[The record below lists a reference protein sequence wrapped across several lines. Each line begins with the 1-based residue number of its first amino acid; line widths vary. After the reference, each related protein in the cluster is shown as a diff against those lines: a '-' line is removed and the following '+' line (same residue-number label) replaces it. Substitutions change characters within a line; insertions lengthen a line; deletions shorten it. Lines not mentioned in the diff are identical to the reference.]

1 MDMGVGSFV
10 FSQGIVSAIPV
21 IQLVQSPRDLRP
33 PLMLEIL
40 SVLEKSLPVLVL
52 GLLRLVLV
60 KGTQYPVSCPSLL
73 LIFELDTLLTM
84 DEGTCHR
91 IRRTLELLPDACAD
105 TSVTSFFA
113 SAYHEHADIATRAYC
128 SVRYVTQPKH
138 NTP

>member
-21 IQLVQSPRDLRP
+21 IQFIKHPADLRP
-33 PLMLEIL
+33 PLRVEIL

-52 GLLRLVLV
+52 GLLRVVLV
-60 KGTQYPVSCPSLL
+60 KGTQYPVSYPSLL
-73 LIFELDTLLTM
+73 FFFELDTLLTM

-91 IRRTLELLPDACAD
+91 IRRPLELLPDPCAN

-113 SAYHEHADIATRAYC
+113 SVHHENANIATRASC
-128 SVRYVTQPKH
+128 GIRYVTQPIH
-138 NTP
+138 DTP